1 MSNSSASSVKVV
13 SSLDQGITGHLY
25 TADRKLGSKLECVPL
40 KMSVFREHPSGCSS
54 SNLLTNKTNTK
65 TCLNCSSYPLRDTTN
80 PCSLKY
86 LLKAL
91 SNELEELEIEFS
103 ENNVHLGE
111 ALYRV
116 MSTVWT
122 EPGDILI
129 SLEVKRG
136 DFVVT
141 RSHRSPS
148 KLQRE
153 KASALLNKG

>member
-1 MSNSSASSVKVV
+1 MI

-40 KMSVFREHPSGCSS
+40 KMKVYREHSSGCSS
-54 SNLLTNKTNTK
+54 SNLLTNKTSTK

-86 LLKAL
+86 LLEAL
-91 SNELEELEIEFS
+91 SNELELLEIEFS
-103 ENNVHLGE
+103 DNNVYLGE

-116 MSTVWT
+116 MSTIWT
-122 EPGDILI
+122 KPGDILI
-129 SLEVKRG
+129 SLEVKKG
-136 DFVVT
+136 DLVVT

>member
-1 MSNSSASSVKVV
+1 MV

-40 KMSVFREHPSGCSS
+40 KMKVYREHPSGCSS

-65 TCLNCSSYPLRDTTN
+65 TCLNCSSYPLRDITN

-86 LLKAL
+86 LLEAL
-91 SNELEELEIEFS
+91 SNELELLEIEFS
-103 ENNVHLGE
+103 NNNVHLGE

-116 MSTVWT
+116 MSTVWA
-122 EPGDILI
+122 EPGRVLI
-129 SLEVKRG
+129 SLEVKKG
-136 DFVVT
+136 DFVIT

-148 KLQRE
+148 KLQR
-153 KASALLNKG
+153 KRAHALLKQRKSSQHG

>member
-1 MSNSSASSVKVV
+1 
-13 SSLDQGITGHLY
+13 
-25 TADRKLGSKLECVPL
+25 
-40 KMSVFREHPSGCSS
+40 
-54 SNLLTNKTNTK
+54 
-65 TCLNCSSYPLRDTTN
+65 
-80 PCSLKY
+80 LKY

>member
-1 MSNSSASSVKVV
+1 MV

-25 TADRKLGSKLECVPL
+25 TAERRLGSKLECVPL
-40 KMSVFREHPSGCSS
+40 KMRVYREHPSGCSS
-54 SNLLTNKTNTK
+54 SNLLTNKTSTK
-65 TCLNCSSYPLRDTTN
+65 TCLDCSSYPLRDTTN

-86 LLKAL
+86 LLKVL
-91 SNELEELEIEFS
+91 SNELEVLEIEFS
-103 ENNVHLGE
+103 DNNVHLGE

-122 EPGDILI
+122 SPEDILI
-129 SLEVKRG
+129 SLEVRRG

-148 KLQRE
+148 KSQR
-153 KASALLNKG
+153 KRAQALLSKG